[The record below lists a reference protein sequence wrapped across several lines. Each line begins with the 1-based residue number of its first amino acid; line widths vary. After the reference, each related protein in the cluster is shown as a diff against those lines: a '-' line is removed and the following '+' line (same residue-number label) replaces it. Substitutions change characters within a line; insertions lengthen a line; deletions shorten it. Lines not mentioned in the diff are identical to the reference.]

1 MVAWALGD
9 PVHLKPKSLQGQ
21 LYIHMKETICEMEMW
36 EGLRNFYTSSI
47 CLLNKASLSF
57 LSTPDSSTQTT
68 AQPVIALQPI
78 VPPRGPL
85 GLLRPLAWKLACSMK

>member
-36 EGLRNFYTSSI
+36 EGLRN
-47 CLLNKASLSF
+47 
-57 LSTPDSSTQTT
+57 QTT
-68 AQPVIALQPI
+68 VAFT
-78 VPPRGPL
+78 
-85 GLLRPLAWKLACSMK
+85 LLAYVY